1 MQVNGVPNKYE
12 IYQDYYFEV
21 NGEEISYTEALNL
34 FYQMSSD
41 ERSEFEQY
49 YKDETGYEI
58 IDANGYSFGENAS
71 EKNNIN
77 KANIMTKYNIE
88 AYAKKNG
95 LVLDPVWSQYSA
107 EEILQMVDNGV
118 NIPQEIVDIAQA
130 IQQQTATNY
139 ETTGENEENNTE
151 ETTEK
156 EPFLELIPKAEEK
169 IEKCN
174 ETNDKIDAE
183 IEKIIPEQEKQER
196 TLTEKLKQQRNTL
209 DEYADNVREWTKL
222 QDKMN
227 SGEALTESEN
237 NRYSELSEILGS
249 KKNNDDG
256 FEIDKTEIAD
266 SLNQINILAV
276 IGKELAEETIEIGDT
291 LADYTSQS
299 NYKTTKQSTT
309 QQIGLLK
316 SIIAM
321 AQGKTL
327 ANEANKTG
335 NDTKEYA
342 EQTTTSINNIASS
355 LDIEDRISKIE
366 GEPENNQDE
375 GTETEADSSISTGEA
390 KDENSGEKTE
400 ENSEEKLKTFI
411 TDSYVMRLIDE
422 GQLINADLQ
431 KQIEI
436 ALGQIKTGVKD
447 TKMASIADKNVTKI
461 VDKFW
466 EEEEKRQQEIEQ
478 KQKENEEAENELK
491 KLTGKSSEEI
501 DKEIIKNNNRKSN
514 NENEPDYDE
523 ETKEKIKK
531 QKEIIV
537 NNNEDI
543 KDIKSDSIRG
553 REEVQQNTSREK
565 SAIDKA
571 LPVENNALK
580 INSTYQEKD
589 LPEHNERMDFINSAG
604 TRLMSIGTG
613 EVLLGGKQIQIGQAL
628 LASIFTWQQGIALI
642 ALGTLTIVKGTT
654 SIGIGAKACKVSDDE
669 SLIEQAE
676 ESTDAAGSSINSA
689 LSGLNTVNEKIV
701 EVTKEFT
708 GENSQDTNTN
718 ESSSSEPSEQSST
731 ESTATAAE
739 QTTSETP
746 VSEADEPISAE
757 QTTAQETKNTSIET
771 SETENITTRN
781 AENTEETS
789 AETTAQKTENIV
801 AKPEVK
807 NIKDNYRET
816 ISQKPNTKETDEEQD
831 TKKTLN
837 SIPSTTNTSTS
848 SEKKDDEMTTDDA
861 QESVD
866 DTNTSAKDDSKESEQ
881 LKKETDKT
889 TKELEKET
897 KQLDKLM
904 KKDQKELVKMTKES
918 TDAAKKQEEILTEF
932 EALVAENEQLIAEDE
947 NKQNTQSLTRTAAPQ
962 SSDEN
967 NGIQQG
973 ILGSSQM
980 TATGGQQDSNEDK
993 IANNDA
999 RINELGVS
1007 FQTYGKKIERNR
1019 TKFVRIQKT
1028 TKTRQKKFNKKTDLI
1043 EEKNKEAEKKELDKQ
1058 KKLQKQLGAVGIA
1071 ENVFQITL
1079 STGLI
1084 LSLNPFTAAAGQ
1096 VMVNI
1101 GTYGVLSCGVTKATI
1116 NIAHGNL
1123 TAGLMSLGQCAI
1135 SLATS
1140 ATGVGA
1146 AAGGVLGTV
1155 SSGLNIVAS
1164 SAELV
1169 NNVRAVQGKE
1179 ASGVFS
1185 KIATVAGVA
1194 SSITSS
1200 AATLSNLA
1208 KSGAST
1214 FGKTMQIAGI
1224 TGSALSSASQ
1234 LMTEFGAEGN
1244 AANILGMIGGAAS
1257 TIAALGMIADKKFGN
1272 ASEKNKEN
1280 QEKTESVKN
1289 KNEQVNE
1296 NGSESKSLTDMS
1308 DKELKQ
1314 VSEQTTEQSMKD
1326 EKYTTT
1332 TISGENETI
1341 QGEAVGQAADE
1352 SNGIHTATISN
1363 TGNEALNQKLQ
1374 PSSNSLQDAIKGMGV
1389 DKLSADA
1396 QVKMNELSGQIKQQ
1410 QQQQIES
1417 QISKNNKKETWSNV
1431 INAVSGVAST
1441 AGSFFSNSGEQE
1453 QQQKKKAPAGR
1464 LTKRTKEIMKKNQK
1478 RIAALANKG
1487 YNI

>member
-848 SEKKDDEMTTDDA
+848 S
-861 QESVD
+861 
-866 DTNTSAKDDSKESEQ
+866 
-881 LKKETDKT
+881 
-889 TKELEKET
+889 
-897 KQLDKLM
+897 
-904 KKDQKELVKMTKES
+904 
-918 TDAAKKQEEILTEF
+918 
-932 EALVAENEQLIAEDE
+932 
-947 NKQNTQSLTRTAAPQ
+947 
-962 SSDEN
+962 
-967 NGIQQG
+967 
-973 ILGSSQM
+973 
-980 TATGGQQDSNEDK
+980 
-993 IANNDA
+993 
-999 RINELGVS
+999 
-1007 FQTYGKKIERNR
+1007 
-1019 TKFVRIQKT
+1019 
-1028 TKTRQKKFNKKTDLI
+1028 
-1043 EEKNKEAEKKELDKQ
+1043 
-1058 KKLQKQLGAVGIA
+1058 
-1071 ENVFQITL
+1071 
-1079 STGLI
+1079 
-1084 LSLNPFTAAAGQ
+1084 
-1096 VMVNI
+1096 
-1101 GTYGVLSCGVTKATI
+1101 
-1116 NIAHGNL
+1116 
-1123 TAGLMSLGQCAI
+1123 
-1135 SLATS
+1135 
-1140 ATGVGA
+1140 
-1146 AAGGVLGTV
+1146 
-1155 SSGLNIVAS
+1155 
-1164 SAELV
+1164 
-1169 NNVRAVQGKE
+1169 
-1179 ASGVFS
+1179 
-1185 KIATVAGVA
+1185 
-1194 SSITSS
+1194 
-1200 AATLSNLA
+1200 
-1208 KSGAST
+1208 
-1214 FGKTMQIAGI
+1214 
-1224 TGSALSSASQ
+1224 
-1234 LMTEFGAEGN
+1234 
-1244 AANILGMIGGAAS
+1244 
-1257 TIAALGMIADKKFGN
+1257 
-1272 ASEKNKEN
+1272 
-1280 QEKTESVKN
+1280 
-1289 KNEQVNE
+1289 
-1296 NGSESKSLTDMS
+1296 
-1308 DKELKQ
+1308 
-1314 VSEQTTEQSMKD
+1314 
-1326 EKYTTT
+1326 
-1332 TISGENETI
+1332 
-1341 QGEAVGQAADE
+1341 
-1352 SNGIHTATISN
+1352 
-1363 TGNEALNQKLQ
+1363 
-1374 PSSNSLQDAIKGMGV
+1374 
-1389 DKLSADA
+1389 
-1396 QVKMNELSGQIKQQ
+1396 
-1410 QQQQIES
+1410 
-1417 QISKNNKKETWSNV
+1417 
-1431 INAVSGVAST
+1431 
-1441 AGSFFSNSGEQE
+1441 
-1453 QQQKKKAPAGR
+1453 
-1464 LTKRTKEIMKKNQK
+1464 
-1478 RIAALANKG
+1478 
-1487 YNI
+1487 